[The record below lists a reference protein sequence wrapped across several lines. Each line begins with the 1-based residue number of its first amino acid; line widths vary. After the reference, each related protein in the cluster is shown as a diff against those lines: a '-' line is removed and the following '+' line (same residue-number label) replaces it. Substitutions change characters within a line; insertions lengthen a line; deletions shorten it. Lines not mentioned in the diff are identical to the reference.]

1 MKYHCR
7 NKDGKVLSIHR
18 SIEEALRA
26 RDVWNHTIELIGIT
40 DERGRI
46 LDAEEIFQA
55 KAALWLKGLR

>member
-7 NKDGKVLSIHR
+7 NKEGKVLSIHR

-46 LDAEEIFQA
+46 LEAEEIFRS
-55 KAALWLKGLR
+55 KAATWLKGLR

>member
-7 NKDGKVLSIHR
+7 NKEGKVLSIHR

>member
-7 NKDGKVLSIHR
+7 NKDNKVLSIHR

-40 DERGRI
+40 DETGRI
-46 LDAEEIFQA
+46 LEASEIIQA
-55 KAALWLKGLR
+55 KAAVWLKGLR

>member
-7 NKDGKVLSIHR
+7 NKNNKVLSIHR

-40 DERGRI
+40 DETGR
-46 LDAEEIFQA
+46 LLEATEIVQS
-55 KAALWLKGLR
+55 KAAAWMKGLR

>member
-7 NKDGKVLSIHR
+7 NKEGKVLSIHR

-40 DERGRI
+40 DETGRV
-46 LDAEEIFQA
+46 LEADEIFQA
-55 KAALWLKGLR
+55 KASVWLKGLR

>member
-7 NKDGKVLSIHR
+7 NKDNKVLSIHR

>member
-46 LDAEEIFQA
+46 LDADEIFQA
-55 KAALWLKGLR
+55 KASAWLKGLR

>member
-7 NKDGKVLSIHR
+7 NKDNKVLSIHR

-40 DERGRI
+40 DETGR
-46 LDAEEIFQA
+46 LLEATEIVQS
-55 KAALWLKGLR
+55 KAATWMKGLR